1 MEELFWKVLPE
12 YLAIGMSAEEFW
24 HGDLRLCKAY
34 REAYSIT
41 VENKYVAEWRSG
53 VYMFEA
59 LLSAANAYREFQK
72 TSDHPYPEKPL
83 FSTERAKKIAE
94 EQEEKARMERN
105 KAVFTAFAAK
115 FNARFEQGE

>member
-1 MEELFWKVLPE
+1 MEELFWKALPE

-41 VENKYVAEWRSG
+41 LENKYVSEWRSG
-53 VYMFEA
+53 VYALEA
-59 LLSAANAYREFQK
+59 LLSAANAYRELQK
-72 TSDHPYPEKPL
+72 TEDHPYPERPL
-83 FSTERAKKIAE
+83 FSTERDKEMAE
-94 EQEEKARMERN
+94 EREAKARMERN
-105 KAVFTAFAAK
+105 RAVLAAFAVK